1 MHRQTIPLA
10 RIMGIPIGLDY
21 SWFLDNAAAAQT
33 HQVLFQGLLAGPKV
47 SQAMSSPC
55 AVVPEELTLQQ
66 LVDEHILGSGRRCF
80 LVNRGDKVV
89 GLMTL
94 HRVKEVP
101 RQDWSHT
108 TAAQVM
114 LPLEGLKRTSPSA
127 ELWTA
132 LQQMDRD
139 GVNQLPVMT
148 DNQVVGMLSR
158 EDVIT
163 FLRTLQE
170 LGT

>member
-1 MHRQTIPLA
+1 MNRQTIPLG

-21 SWFLDNAAAAQT
+21 SWFLVFALLT
-33 HQVLFQGLLAGPKV
+33 WMLAGHKV
-47 SQAMSSPC
+47 SQAMSSRC
-55 AVVPEELTLQQ
+55 AAVPADLMLQQ
-66 LVDEHILGSGRRCF
+66 LVDEHILGGGQRCF
-80 LVNRGDKVV
+80 LVNRGADTI

-94 HRVKEVP
+94 HRIKEVP
-101 RQDWSHT
+101 RGEWAT
-108 TAAQVM
+108 TSAGQAM
-114 LPLEGLKRTSPSA
+114 LPLDRLMRISPDR
-127 ELWTA
+127 ELWAA

-148 DNQVVGMLSR
+148 DSQVVGMLTR

-170 LGT
+170 LGG